1 MNRIV
6 LTTAC
11 LLIASTLLFAQRA
24 TIDTADQRDLVTTIQ
39 ESVSSPSDQSSDY
52 APLNNVPFFPGG
64 QQALQTYLNDLN
76 PSNADRQE
84 GTVHIQFRVMPTGHL
99 TEIKVVRSTESM
111 LNKVA
116 MQAVVR
122 MPRWYP
128 AHRSGLAVSSLYV
141 LPITFRSR

>member
-1 MNRIV
+1 M
-6 LTTAC
+6 
-11 LLIASTLLFAQRA
+11 
-24 TIDTADQRDLVTTIQ
+24 
-39 ESVSSPSDQSSDY
+39 
-52 APLNNVPFFPGG
+52 
-64 QQALQTYLNDLN
+64 NDLT

-116 MQAVVR
+116 MQAVAQ

-128 AHRSGLAVSSLYV
+128 AHRSGVAVSSLYV